1 MQPDR
6 GIIDRTVGR
15 SNGLF
20 LGYIATGMT
29 REELVRRWKSGE
41 FPELHEGLAKQAMAD
56 AGLSFR
62 MTKGG

>member
-1 MQPDR
+1 MTER
-6 GIIDRTVGR
+6 GTIDRTVGR
-15 SNGLF
+15 SNALF

-29 REELVRRWKSGE
+29 REELVRRWKANE

-62 MTKGG
+62 MTKEG